1 MRSPMFCE
9 CKDGICY
16 KCCDEIIRKSRL
28 ENIGMQSLAI
38 ADVMVTVAMKS
49 MHSSSIN
56 TKHIEDIKDFI
67 IE

>member
-1 MRSPMFCE
+1 MWVKR
-9 CKDGICY
+9 CKI
-16 KCCDEIIRKSRL
+16 
-28 ENIGMQSLAI
+28 ENIGMKTLAI